1 MVSDSCWCVGVQLYF
16 ISFNQFH
23 EYVLSDHSFT
33 LDNIFKSFHHGHQ
46 HRNNTQIIIILNQ
59 KSCTT
64 LFVSPSWSCIF
75 ATSFPFLRIDNK
87 HFFMSYVQHVTKNR
101 YSPGSGTTNSP
112 DWNFKTR
119 KYIKNW
125 NTQISIF
132 YLWFHEFILIPLDT
146 WHFQYL
152 RCMR

>member
-1 MVSDSCWCVGVQLYF
+1 M
-16 ISFNQFH
+16 
-23 EYVLSDHSFT
+23 
-33 LDNIFKSFHHGHQ
+33 
-46 HRNNTQIIIILNQ
+46 IIILNQ

-101 YSPGSGTTNSP
+101 YNPGSGTTNSP
-112 DWNFKTR
+112 DWNFKTW

-125 NTQISIF
+125 ITQTSIF
-132 YLWFHEFILIPLDT
+132 KVINCNFMNLFWYLWTHGISNIYGACAKRYVIFAAINIVVLKLDIKISLSMYNKNIFT
-146 WHFQYL
+146 EGYYKYS
-152 RCMR
+152 RY